1 MNISN
6 EATTCS
12 TGPGSKTMN
21 CSSLSLLLFATQLL
35 SCASFIAPQSSILS
49 CNKPSILWKQ
59 ITLHA
64 ASEESTTSSPLH
76 SEKRRNILQTALI
89 AAAPYLT
96 ATTVITTTT
105 AQPAFAAASEKPPPI
120 IPLLTTAK
128 RLRTVPLFAIVDGNG
143 TPFHTYDKDSAG
155 GFGYFFTSYISA
167 EYVLDDAK
175 KAYEKAKVE
184 AAQKKEAGDT
194 TNNGSIGEDGTG
206 EVPDTWGQA
215 RIVTVPL
222 DIAMQLSVKK
232 TQSVAQ
238 NAKGK
243 TFSTYYQVI
252 PATEDLNAAL
262 RIDSGQ
268 RFKERGR
275 VPLFFVDGLTLPSN
289 EEGLDRVTP
298 AYFILKDLVKEWKK
312 QHPDSDLP
320 KIQVRELNE
329 TFRAMIT
336 PGGRDQS
343 VKDLVFVAN
352 SESVAKAKECPRSY
366 KLGEMIL
373 TK

>member
-1 MNISN
+1 MR
-6 EATTCS
+6 
-12 TGPGSKTMN
+12 
-21 CSSLSLLLFATQLL
+21 CSSLSNNLVPVLLLLASQLRL
-35 SCASFIAPQSSILS
+35 CVSFIPPSSSSAATSKITS
-49 CNKPSILWKQ
+49 NNNPSSSWNPVA
-59 ITLHA
+59 LHA
-64 ASEESTTSSPLH
+64 SSSTSSSDESTSSYSSLQ
-76 SEKRRNILQTALI
+76 SKKRRNLLQTALI
-89 AAAPYLT
+89 APYLT
-96 ATTVITTTT
+96 VTTAITTTPQV
-105 AQPAFAAASEKPPPI
+105 ASAAASEKPPPI

-167 EYVLDDAK
+167 EYILDDAK
-175 KAYEKAKVE
+175 KAFEKAKLE
-184 AAQKKEAGDT
+184 AEQKKEAGDT
-194 TNNGSIGEDGTG
+194 SSGAIGEDGTG

-222 DIAMQLSVKK
+222 DVAMQLSVKK
-232 TQSVAQ
+232 TQSVAT
-238 NAKGK
+238 NAKARK
-243 TFSTYYQVI
+243 FNTYYQVI
-252 PATEDLNAAL
+252 PATEDLNAAM

-298 AYFILKDLVKEWKK
+298 AFFILKDLVTEWKK
-312 QHPDSDLP
+312 QYPDSDLP

-329 TFRAMIT
+329 TFRSMIT
-336 PGGRDQS
+336 PAGRDKS

-352 SESVAKAKECPRSY
+352 SESVARAKDCARSY

>member
-1 MNISN
+1 V
-6 EATTCS
+6 
-12 TGPGSKTMN
+12 
-21 CSSLSLLLFATQLL
+21 
-35 SCASFIAPQSSILS
+35 ASA
-49 CNKPSILWKQ
+49 
-59 ITLHA
+59 A
-64 ASEESTTSSPLH
+64 AS
-76 SEKRRNILQTALI
+76 
-89 AAAPYLT
+89 
-96 ATTVITTTT
+96 
-105 AQPAFAAASEKPPPI
+105 SEKPPPI

-167 EYVLDDAK
+167 EYILDDAK
-175 KAYEKAKVE
+175 KAFEKAKLE

-194 TNNGSIGEDGTG
+194 SGGAIGEDGTG

-222 DIAMQLSVKK
+222 DVAMQLSVKK
-232 TQSVAQ
+232 TQSVAT
-238 NAKGK
+238 NAKARK
-243 TFSTYYQVI
+243 FNTYYQVI
-252 PATEDLNAAL
+252 PATEDLNAAM

-298 AYFILKDLVKEWKK
+298 AFFILKDLVTEWKK
-312 QHPDSDLP
+312 QYPDSDLP

-329 TFRAMIT
+329 TFRSMIT
-336 PGGRDQS
+336 PAGRDKS

-352 SESVAKAKECPRSY
+352 SESVAKAKDCARSY

>member
-1 MNISN
+1 M
-6 EATTCS
+6 
-12 TGPGSKTMN
+12 
-21 CSSLSLLLFATQLL
+21 
-35 SCASFIAPQSSILS
+35 
-49 CNKPSILWKQ
+49 
-59 ITLHA
+59 
-64 ASEESTTSSPLH
+64 
-76 SEKRRNILQTALI
+76 
-89 AAAPYLT
+89 
-96 ATTVITTTT
+96 
-105 AQPAFAAASEKPPPI
+105 
-120 IPLLTTAK
+120 
-128 RLRTVPLFAIVDGNG
+128 
-143 TPFHTYDKDSAG
+143 
-155 GFGYFFTSYISA
+155 
-167 EYVLDDAK
+167 LDDAK
-175 KAYEKAKVE
+175 KAYEKAKLE
-184 AAQKKEAGDT
+184 AQQKKEAGDT
-194 TNNGSIGEDGTG
+194 SGSIGEDGTG

-298 AYFILKDLVKEWKK
+298 VYFILKDLVKEWKK
-312 QHPDSDLP
+312 QYPEATDLP

-336 PGGRDQS
+336 PGGRDSS

-352 SESVAKAKECPRSY
+352 SESLAKAKECPRSY

>member
-1 MNISN
+1 MR
-6 EATTCS
+6 C
-12 TGPGSKTMN
+12 
-21 CSSLSLLLFATQLL
+21 SLSILLLSATQLQ
-35 SCASFIAPQSSILS
+35 SCVSFIAPSAAISIIS
-49 CNKPSILWKQ
+49 DKPTPSQQVALPH
-59 ITLHA
+59 LHA
-64 ASEESTTSSPLH
+64 ASTSSDDESSSSPLQH
-76 SEKRRNILQTALI
+76 SEKRRNFLQTALI
-89 AAAPYLT
+89 APYLT
-96 ATTVITTTT
+96 AAAAITTT
-105 AQPAFAAASEKPPPI
+105 AQPASAAASAEKPPPI

-143 TPFHTYDKDSAG
+143 TPFHTYYKDSAG

-175 KAYEKAKVE
+175 KAYEKAKLE
-184 AAQKKEAGDT
+184 AAQKKEAGET
-194 TNNGSIGEDGTG
+194 GTGSIGEDGTG

-222 DIAMQLSVKK
+222 DVAMQLSVKK

-238 NAKGK
+238 NAKSK
-243 TFSTYYQVI
+243 TFNTYYQVI

-275 VPLFFVDGLTLPSN
+275 VPLFFVDGLTFPSN
-289 EEGLDRVTP
+289 EEGLEQVTP
-298 AYFILKDLVKEWKK
+298 VFFILKDLVREWKK
-312 QHPDSDLP
+312 QHPDEDLP

-336 PGGRDQS
+336 PAGRDKS

-366 KLGEMIL
+366 KLGQMIL

>member
-1 MNISN
+1 MGRSN
-6 EATTCS
+6 HLCPMLLMLVVQLQS
-12 TGPGSKTMN
+12 
-21 CSSLSLLLFATQLL
+21 CSS
-35 SCASFIAPQSSILS
+35 FIITPSSVSIS
-49 CNKPSILWKQ
+49 NKPSPSSC
-59 ITLHA
+59 HA
-64 ASEESTTSSPLH
+64 SVTTTSEGEDEVSIISFQ
-76 SEKRRNILQTALI
+76 SERRRNFIQSALV
-89 AAAPYLT
+89 APCLT
-96 ATTVITTTT
+96 AVTTTLLT
-105 AQPAFAAASEKPPPI
+105 PQSALASDNKPPPI
-120 IPLLTTAK
+120 IPLITTAK

-155 GFGYFFTSYISA
+155 GFGYFFTSYTSA

-175 KAYEKAKVE
+175 KAYEKAKLE
-184 AAQKKEAGDT
+184 AAQKKLEASSAGGT
-194 TNNGSIGEDGTG
+194 IGEDGTG

-215 RIVTVPL
+215 QIVTVPL
-222 DIAMQLSVKK
+222 DVAMQLSVKK

-238 NAKGK
+238 NAKSK
-243 TFSTYYQVI
+243 TFNTYYQVI

-289 EEGLDRVTP
+289 EEGLDQVTP
-298 AYFILKDLVKEWKK
+298 SYFRVKDLVAEWKK
-312 QHPDSDLP
+312 QYPDSELP

-329 TFRAMIT
+329 TFRSMIT
-336 PGGRDQS
+336 PGGRDKS

-352 SESVAKAKECPRSY
+352 VDSVAKAKGTLRNY
-366 KLGEMIL
+366 KLGQMIL

>member
-1 MNISN
+1 MR
-6 EATTCS
+6 CS
-12 TGPGSKTMN
+12 LLQSI
-21 CSSLSLLLFATQLL
+21 LLLFATQPL
-35 SCASFIAPQSSILS
+35 SCTSFIAPSSSIISS
-49 CNKPSILWKQ
+49 CYKSWTQQ

-64 ASEESTTSSPLH
+64 ASTPSEESTASSH
-76 SEKRRNILQTALI
+76 SKERRNILQTALI
-89 AAAPYLT
+89 APYLA
-96 ATTVITTTT
+96 ATTAITT
-105 AQPAFAAASEKPPPI
+105 AQPASAATEKPPPI

-155 GFGYFFTSYISA
+155 GFGYFFTSYVSA

-175 KAYEKAKVE
+175 KAYEKAKLE
-184 AAQKKEAGDT
+184 AAQKKEAGET

-289 EEGLDRVTP
+289 EEGLDRVKP

-312 QHPDSDLP
+312 QYPESDLP

-352 SESVAKAKECPRSY
+352 SESVAKAKESPRSY

>member
-1 MNISN
+1 MRL
-6 EATTCS
+6 
-12 TGPGSKTMN
+12 
-21 CSSLSLLLFATQLL
+21 SSLSILLLSAAQLR
-35 SCASFIAPQSSILS
+35 SCVSFIAPSGISIISVSDSKSTPPDQVALH
-49 CNKPSILWKQ
+49 
-59 ITLHA
+59 LHA
-64 ASEESTTSSPLH
+64 ASTSSDDECSSSPLH
-76 SEKRRNILQTALI
+76 SEKRRNFLQTALI
-89 AAAPYLT
+89 APYLT
-96 ATTVITTTT
+96 ATAAITTA
-105 AQPAFAAASEKPPPI
+105 AQPASAASEKPPPI

-175 KAYEKAKVE
+175 KAYEKAKLE

-194 TNNGSIGEDGTG
+194 DTGSIGEDGTG

-222 DIAMQLSVKK
+222 DVAMQLSVKK

-238 NAKGK
+238 NAKSK
-243 TFSTYYQVI
+243 TFNTYYQVI

-289 EEGLDRVTP
+289 EEGLDQVTP
-298 AYFILKDLVKEWKK
+298 VFFILNDLVKEWKK

-329 TFRAMIT
+329 TFRSMIT
-336 PGGRDQS
+336 PAGRDKS
-343 VKDLVFVAN
+343 VKDMVFVAN
-352 SESVAKAKECPRSY
+352 SESVAKAKECQRSY
-366 KLGEMIL
+366 KLGQMIL